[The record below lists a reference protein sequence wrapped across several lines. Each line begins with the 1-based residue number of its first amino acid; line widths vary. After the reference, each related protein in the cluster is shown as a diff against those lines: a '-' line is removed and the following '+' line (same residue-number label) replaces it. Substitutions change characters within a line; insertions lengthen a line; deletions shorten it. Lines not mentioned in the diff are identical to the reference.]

1 MVTIFYYRSLFTHL
15 FVFFLGHVVEYVP
28 SAPNMSSFSLLCTF
42 LILVRIHVFII
53 ILVIFLCS
61 VINDSCVPVLKNLF
75 CENLGFIK
83 QDEMKGLQL
92 FLGQKNIIGPKLNKV
107 LAK

>member
-1 MVTIFYYRSLFTHL
+1 MVTIFYYRSLFPHL
-15 FVFFLGHVVEYVP
+15 LVFFLGYVVKYVP
-28 SAPNMSSFSLLCTF
+28 PAPKMSSFSLLCTF
-42 LILVRIHVFII
+42 LILVRIKVLII
-53 ILVIFLCS
+53 VLVIFLCS
-61 VINDSCVPVLKNLF
+61 VINDFCVPVLKNLF

-83 QDEMKGLQL
+83 QNEMKGLRL